1 MEKMN
6 HRDTEDTE
14 KRREWFVRVPNFLS
28 VSSVSLWFKSRWKI
42 MLQDNH
48 NRVLSY
54 LRISVTERCNFR
66 CVYCMPAEGVALS
79 PREDILT
86 FEEIARVAHVGAT
99 LGLSKIRLT
108 GGEPTVRRDLP
119 KLVAM
124 LRAIDGIHEIAM
136 TTNAALLGELAR
148 PLKDA
153 GMNRV
158 NISLDTLQRERM
170 KTLSRRDLFDDVI
183 NGIRASHDNSLSP
196 KFNAVV
202 MRGLNDD
209 ELPDLVEF
217 AHSYGAQM
225 RFIEW
230 MPMGAAGLDKKNR
243 WVSTE
248 EMLQLLQSSTR
259 FDLVREDGDV
269 SDPARGWI
277 CRKTGARIAFISS
290 MSDSFCATCN
300 RMRLTAEGGLRPC
313 LHQDAEV
320 DVRALLRNNGS
331 DNELENA
338 FRQAVDLKWAGHHMT
353 DFIPLY
359 SRKDMVLIGG

>member
-1 MEKMN
+1 
-6 HRDTEDTE
+6 
-14 KRREWFVRVPNFLS
+14 
-28 VSSVSLWFKSRWKI
+28 
-42 MLQDNH
+42 
-48 NRVLSY
+48 
-54 LRISVTERCNFR
+54 
-66 CVYCMPAEGVALS
+66 
-79 PREDILT
+79 
-86 FEEIARVAHVGAT
+86 
-99 LGLSKIRLT
+99 LT

-119 KLVAM
+119 QLVSM
-124 LRAIDGIHEIAM
+124 LRQIEGIREIAM
-136 TTNAALLGELAR
+136 TTNAALLGELAK
-148 PLKDA
+148 PLKEA

-170 KTLSRRDLFDDVI
+170 KTLSRRDLYVQVM
-183 NGIRASHDNSLSP
+183 NGIQAAHENGLSP

-209 ELPDLVEF
+209 ELPDLVDF
-217 AHSYGAQM
+217 AHSYNAQI

-243 WVSTE
+243 WVSTDA
-248 EMLQLLQSSTR
+248 MLQRLQSSTR
-259 FDLVREDGDV
+259 FDLVREDGDA

-277 CRKTGARIAFISS
+277 CLKTGARVAFISS

-320 DVRALLRNNGS
+320 DTRAIMRSGGS
-331 DNELENA
+331 DHDLEQA
-338 FRQAVDLKWAGHHMT
+338 FRDAADLKWAGHHMT
-353 DFIPLY
+353 DSVPLY

>member
-1 MEKMN
+1 
-6 HRDTEDTE
+6 
-14 KRREWFVRVPNFLS
+14 
-28 VSSVSLWFKSRWKI
+28 
-42 MLQDNH
+42 MLQDRQH
-48 NRVLSY
+48 RVLSY

-66 CVYCMPAEGVALS
+66 CVYCMPEEGVALS
-79 PREDILT
+79 PRDHLLS
-86 FEEIARVAHVGAT
+86 FEEIARVATVGAR
-99 LGLSKIRLT
+99 LGLTKIRLT

-119 KLVAM
+119 QLVSM
-124 LRAIDGIHEIAM
+124 LRAIPQIREIAM
-136 TTNAALLGELAR
+136 TTNAARLGELAR
-148 PLKDA
+148 PLKEA

-158 NISLDTLQRERM
+158 NISLDTLQPERM
-170 KTLSRRDLFDDVI
+170 KTLSRRDLYVAVMD
-183 NGIRASHDNSLSP
+183 GIQAAHVQGLAP

-202 MRGLNDD
+202 MRDLNDD

-243 WVSTE
+243 WVSTDT
-248 EMLQLLQSSTR
+248 MLKQLQSSTR
-259 FDLVREDGDV
+259 FDLVREEGEV

-277 CRKTGARIAFISS
+277 CRKTQARVAFISS

-300 RMRLTAEGGLRPC
+300 RMRITAEGGLRPC

-320 DVRALLRNNGS
+320 DVRAILRQNSS
-331 DNELENA
+331 DDELEQA
-338 FRQAVDLKWAGHHMT
+338 FRDAANLKWAGHHMT
-353 DFIPLY
+353 DSVPMY